1 LREQKVLLCH
11 AEGNGSYH
19 QIDVAVSSEPSH
31 RDHGDAKVGEPV
43 PGRPNMIF
51 DSTCRPTGPSVE
63 IEKTTNG
70 SDGQDI
76 VVGTAITWR
85 YIVRNTGTVTLNTV
99 SVTDNRGVAVSC
111 PATSLASEATM
122 TCTGIGTAVLGSY
135 SNIGTVTA
143 GFTFNGTTGTVTDS
157 DESSYR
163 GIALTPEEEEG
174 QKVTLC
180 HRTGA
185 GFFVKIEVDLSAEP
199 AHLAHGDGKPGGPV
213 PGRPGQ
219 VFTST
224 CGS

>member
-1 LREQKVLLCH
+1 
-11 AEGNGSYH
+11 
-19 QIDVAVSSEPSH
+19 
-31 RDHGDAKVGEPV
+31 
-43 PGRPNMIF
+43 MIF
-51 DSTCRPTGPSVE
+51 DSDCGPSGPAVE
-63 IEKTTNG
+63 IEKTTNN

-85 YIVRNTGTVTLNTV
+85 YIVRNTGTVTLNNV
-99 SVTDNRGVAVSC
+99 SVTDNRGVAVTC
-111 PATSLASEATM
+111 PSTSLASEATM
-122 TCTGIGTAVLGSY
+122 TCTGSGTAVLGSY
-135 SNIGTVTA
+135 SNVGTVTA

-163 GIALTPEEEEG
+163 GIALTPGEEQGG

-185 GFFVKIEVDLSAEP
+185 AFFVKIEVDLSAEP

-219 VFTST
+219 VVHVDLRVLTTS
-224 CGS
+224 GFVLRFV